1 MRAAPVWAR
10 VAFPA
15 LGGLVAGALGLLV
28 ARARGGGGV
37 GDVMEAVVLGGVHLS
52 MRVTLLKSAAAWF
65 AIASGGSLGR
75 EGPLIQFGG
84 AAGEWIGARL
94 RMTPERSRG
103 S

>member
-1 MRAAPVWAR
+1 
-10 VAFPA
+10 
-15 LGGLVAGALGLLV
+15 
-28 ARARGGGGV
+28 
-37 GDVMEAVVLGGVHLS
+37 

-84 AAGEWIGARL
+84 AAGEWVGARL
-94 RMTPERSRG
+94 AHDARSKRG